1 MGSGQAVARDREEGS
16 MMMVDPFIVRAAILW
31 KNGKDTRQIAMEL
44 RVPESEVWNRVEQI
58 KARVDAPSW
67 SSLA

>member
-1 MGSGQAVARDREEGS
+1 

-31 KNGKDTRQIAMEL
+31 KNGKDTRQIATEL